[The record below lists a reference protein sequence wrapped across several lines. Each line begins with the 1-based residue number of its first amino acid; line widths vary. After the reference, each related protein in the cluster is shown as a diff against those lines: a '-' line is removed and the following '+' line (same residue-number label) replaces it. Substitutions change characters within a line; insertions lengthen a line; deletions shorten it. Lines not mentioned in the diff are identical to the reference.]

1 MATTLPRPSSPAP
14 PAPARTAAA
23 PGPRRQRRWSLAL
36 VGVLLTV
43 GSALTF
49 AVLWMN
55 AGDRVPVL
63 AVARDVP
70 AGSTI
75 AAGDLEVVRVSA
87 DPGLEPIAAGRR
99 ADVVG
104 QTAAV
109 DLVAGTLLTDAHL
122 GEGTLVEAGDAVVG
136 LPLTD
141 AQLPTTDLRPGDTVV
156 VVDTTPPDVSAPAAD
171 GTATPAAPLGEG
183 RVLSIVDT
191 DDDQGARL
199 VSLVVDEEVAG
210 AITAAA
216 ANGTARLYLVPG

>member
-1 MATTLPRPSSPAP
+1 
-14 PAPARTAAA
+14 
-23 PGPRRQRRWSLAL
+23 
-36 VGVLLTV
+36 
-43 GSALTF
+43 
-49 AVLWMN
+49 MN

-75 AAGDLEVVRVSA
+75 SAADLEVVRVSA
-87 DPGLEPIAAGRR
+87 DPSLDPIAAGQR

-109 DLVAGTLLTDAHL
+109 DLVAGTLLTDGQL
-122 GEGTLVEAGDAVVG
+122 GDSALVEGGDAVVG

-156 VVDTTPPDVSAPAAD
+156 VVDTTPPDVSSTS
-171 GTATPAAPLGEG
+171 TATTPTAPLGEG
-183 RVLSIVDT
+183 RVFSIVET

-216 ANGTARLYLVPG
+216 ANGTARLYLVPGS